1 MSANTKI
8 LVLKRKKIIYSIIIL
23 GVVLFLL
30 IYIVIT
36 ASPDNQTTFSES
48 LEGGENINLS
58 QDISSEAE
66 EVQSTAYIPGIYTT
80 SLILGDQSVNIEVTV
95 DRNGISSITLAD
107 LDETV
112 QSLYPLL
119 EPTLDSLCGQ
129 IYENQSLE
137 NITYDQE
144 SKYTSLVLLEAIKG
158 SLEKASAE

>member
-95 DRNGISSITLAD
+95 DRDGISSITLAD

-112 QSLYPLL
+112 QILYPLL